1 MRQNPKLT
9 PLTHPRQGKK
19 WVVEYVTGNPGLE
32 ISTTETNQSVYIYQ
46 CENSTIQIQERSETK
61 GLLFFLIDP
70 EWIKLS

>member
-1 MRQNPKLT
+1 M
-9 PLTHPRQGKK
+9 
-19 WVVEYVTGNPGLE
+19 EYVTGNPGLE

-46 CENSTIQIQERSETK
+46 CDNSTIQIQERSETK